1 MYLQTN
7 TILLLKITTS
17 RGPKKTR
24 LLYSSFSPTI
34 TTYQKSKRKNLMHFS
49 NNILAYNIIPS
60 EAAASECVC
69 VCLVQFNTIVCVWSL
84 VTGQWSIYLSK
95 LCQLH
100 PLLFVCGIRIF
111 LIAFKAQKQQQQQ
124 LVARG
129 NTLCTTCIANA
140 TDPKSPWMR
149 ESAYTKFVFFAQNI
163 LYTGRTKTLK

>member
-24 LLYSSFSPTI
+24 LLNSSFSPTI

-69 VCLVQFNTIVCVWSL
+69 VFGSIQYHCLRL
-84 VTGQWSIYLSK
+84 VSRHRSMVYI
-95 LCQLH
+95 
-100 PLLFVCGIRIF
+100 
-111 LIAFKAQKQQQQQ
+111 
-124 LVARG
+124 
-129 NTLCTTCIANA
+129 
-140 TDPKSPWMR
+140 
-149 ESAYTKFVFFAQNI
+149 
-163 LYTGRTKTLK
+163 